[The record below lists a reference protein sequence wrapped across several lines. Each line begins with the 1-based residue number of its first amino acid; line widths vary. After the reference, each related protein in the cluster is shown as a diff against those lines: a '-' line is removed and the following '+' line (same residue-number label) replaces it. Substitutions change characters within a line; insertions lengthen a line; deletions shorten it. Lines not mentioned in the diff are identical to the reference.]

1 MRVEL
6 ISIGKSAED
15 LRFFIRADGSHA
27 GGITVH
33 SMSGRAF
40 SYGIA
45 IAPPM
50 RRQGIARRALRLL
63 FAQMAGRGFETARV
77 QVAPGNAASLA
88 LHRALGF
95 EECARTAE
103 AVTLARSLTAQ
114 NEVIRNDG

>member
-45 IAPPM
+45 
-50 RRQGIARRALRLL
+50 RRALRLL

-77 QVAPGNAASLA
+77 QVAPGNAVSLA